1 MASEDKDFEGEILDQ
16 YLRFLRGRGP
26 RPDLGAVTAERR
38 REVEELLALVD
49 AIADDDE
56 VARPPLEEDPV
67 AVRLGLMPEP
77 REGGPASS
85 EDVPPREGDPDDIDA
100 ALAEVAQRF
109 RGEIEIDADHGSG
122 SSRFQ
127 TNGFLPAR
135 AVCRTLGEVVMVCTT
150 DQSDFSQLA
159 ERVAPVF
166 MARPMATAVAV
177 VSKESLL
184 AAVFTQADCVR
195 AIDPIRG
202 WVDPSQSVVPEPIGI
217 ALGRHLERSLPHW
230 DEVARLDEMLLLTE
244 AGADVERCVGAA
256 MQDTLSR
263 RARIPAKRAALE
275 SLQGLDAAKIEGLVD
290 AVRTGRLAG
299 GDLIDRLRDLSRV
312 NRT

>member
-1 MASEDKDFEGEILDQ
+1 MAGEDKDFVGEIVDQ

-26 RPDLGAVTAERR
+26 RPDLDAVPAERR
-38 REVEELLALVD
+38 REVEELLALVEAVTD
-49 AIADDDE
+49 ADE
-56 VARPPLEEDPV
+56 VARPPLKEDPV
-67 AVRLGLMPEP
+67 AVRLGLVPGP
-77 REGGPASS
+77 PEGGSASG
-85 EDVPPREGDPDDIDA
+85 EEVPPREGDADDIDA

-109 RGEIEIDADHGSG
+109 RGEVEIGADHGNGSG
-122 SSRFQ
+122 RFQ
-127 TNGFLPAR
+127 THGFLPAR

-150 DQSDFSQLA
+150 DESDFSELA

-177 VSKESLL
+177 VSNDSLL

-202 WVDPSQSVVPEPIGI
+202 WVDPSPSVAPEPIGI

-263 RARIPAKRAALE
+263 QARITAKRAALE
-275 SLQGLDAAKIEGLVD
+275 SLQGLAAAAIEGLVD
-290 AVRTGRLAG
+290 EVRTGRLAG
-299 GDLIDRLRDLSRV
+299 DDLIDRLRDLSRV
-312 NRT
+312 NRA